1 MFVKLDVAMFSTS
14 SLISYDYNVLLLYS
28 LGILVYDAL
37 IDLRFD
43 VLTFAFMGICSV
55 MRLLLEFSGFWASI
69 DWLTL
74 LVL

>member
-1 MFVKLDVAMFSTS
+1 MKLDVAMFSTS
-14 SLISYDYNVLLLYS
+14 SLISYNYNVLLLYN

-69 DWLTL
+69 DWWAFVL
-74 LVL
+74 LK